1 MATESEAVR
10 EAAAA
15 RARGGPNSVRSGWG
29 RLSLEP
35 DCSSSSKQK
44 QDSKEANAN
53 GSSPGKAPIP
63 LASLPFAILLLL
75 HPHLSCQPLADG
87 PSFPVTEPVKAVE
100 ARSPGLQKE
109 AVQKEEPIPQEP
121 QWRYQLPIPGSL
133 SREADCSWSCGVA
146 WAFLGGEVLSLGL
159 CIHSLPSKELPA
171 SLVNGLQPL
180 PAHQE
185 NGFSTKGP
193 SGDKSLS
200 RTPEAL
206 LPFAEAEAFLKK
218 AVVQSPQVTGRSPD
232 SWTQLHSSQQPSLY
246 SSALPSLLALPG
258 TLSCSTLK
266 TPSYLGLSAVCP
278 DCFPSCFS
286 PEVL

>member
-1 MATESEAVR
+1 MAKESGAVG

-15 RARGGPNSVRSGWG
+15 WARGGQNSVLSGWD

-53 GSSPGKAPIP
+53 GSSPGKAPVP
-63 LASLPFAILLLL
+63 LTSLLFATLLL

-87 PSFPVTEPVKAVE
+87 ASFPVTEPVKAVE
-100 ARSPGLQKE
+100 ARPPGLQKE
-109 AVQKEEPIPQEP
+109 AVQKEEPTPQEP

-146 WAFLGGEVLSLGL
+146 WAFLGGELLSLGL
-159 CIHSLPSKELPA
+159 CIHSLPSKELPG

-185 NGFSTKGP
+185 NGFSPKGP

-232 SWTQLHSSQQPSLY
+232 SWTQLYSSQQPSLY
-246 SSALPSLLALPG
+246 SLALPSLLALPG
-258 TLSCSTLK
+258 PLSCSAWK

-278 DCFPSCFS
+278 DCFLSPFS